1 LIYFNNYKQI
11 FLNIL
16 VLIFPISFLFG
27 RTFVE
32 VFLILIS
39 IYTIVNLK
47 KWKKY
52 IIDNDYIII
61 LLFFFYFAVCLSTL
75 INLEIL
81 NKLTDKPLLLKSF
94 LNFRFII
101 YIISV
106 WYVLDEIIFKKK
118 IFIFTIGVY
127 ILFLVDGYTQF
138 FSGQNLLG
146 YQLISTG
153 RLTGI
158 FEDEQIFGSYIQKV
172 LPLVIILFILIFK
185 DKVNYLKSLLIILS
199 FSSIIIFFS
208 GDRSALLLYS
218 LFLILNLIY
227 LSNLRKIILLNF
239 LITSLLTSVI
249 IFTGAGKNLKS
260 LDKRYNL
267 KSDYNMLIN
276 KNNAS
281 STKLKFV
288 PRDYYGHYLIVK
300 EMTKDNLI
308 FGKGIKSFRVMCRTN
323 LYPVENGVCS
333 THPHNYYLQSL
344 SSGGLIAFFF
354 LSLIFLIFTF
364 KLIKLLFNLFN
375 NKKNNNILSLT
386 IITVFVYLWP
396 IIPTGNFFNN
406 WISGFNCF
414 ALGLFLFANS
424 KFKNNIT
431 QENKIG

>member
-1 LIYFNNYKQI
+1 MIYFNNYKQI

-27 RTFVE
+27 RTLVE
-32 VFLILIS
+32 VFLILFS

-52 IIDNDYIII
+52 IIDNDYIVI

-106 WYVLDEIIFKKK
+106 WYVLDEIIFKKN

-172 LPLVIILFILIFK
+172 LPLVFILFILIFK

-218 LFLILNLIY
+218 LFLILSLIY
-227 LSNLRKIILLNF
+227 VSSLRKIILLNF

-249 IFTGAGKNLKS
+249 IFTGVGKNLKS

-267 KSDYNMLIN
+267 KSDYNILIN

-281 STKLKFV
+281 STKLRFV

-323 LYPVENGVCS
+323 FYPVENGVCS

-364 KLIKLLFNLFN
+364 KLIKLFFNLFN
-375 NKKNNNILSLT
+375 DKKNNNILTLT

-414 ALGLFLFANS
+414 AIGLYLFINS
-424 KFKNNIT
+424 NLKNKST
-431 QENKIG
+431 

>member
-1 LIYFNNYKQI
+1 MIYFNNYKQI

-267 KSDYNMLIN
+267 KSHYNMLIN

-396 IIPTGNFFNN
+396 IIPTGNFFN
-406 WISGFNCF
+406 CF

>member
-1 LIYFNNYKQI
+1 MIYFNNYKQI

-27 RTFVE
+27 RTLVE
-32 VFLILIS
+32 VFLILFS

-52 IIDNDYIII
+52 IIDNDYIVI

-106 WYVLDEIIFKKK
+106 WYVLDEIIFKKN

-172 LPLVIILFILIFK
+172 LPLVFILFILIFK

-218 LFLILNLIY
+218 LFLILSLIY
-227 LSNLRKIILLNF
+227 VSILRKIILLNF

-249 IFTGAGKNLKS
+249 IFTGVGKNLKS

-267 KSDYNMLIN
+267 KSDYNILIN

-281 STKLKFV
+281 STKLRFV

-323 LYPVENGVCS
+323 FYPVENGVCS

-364 KLIKLLFNLFN
+364 KLIKLFFNLFN
-375 NKKNNNILSLT
+375 DKKNNNILTLT

-414 ALGLFLFANS
+414 AIGLYLFINS
-424 KFKNNIT
+424 NLKNKST
-431 QENKIG
+431 

>member
-32 VFLILIS
+32 AFLILFS

-47 KWKKY
+47 KWKRY
-52 IIDNDYIII
+52 IIDKDYIII
-61 LLFFFYFAVCLSTL
+61 LLFFFYFAVSLSTL

-81 NKLTDKPLLLKSF
+81 TKITDKPLLLKSF

-106 WYVLDEIIFKKK
+106 WYVLEEIIFKKN
-118 IFIFTIGVY
+118 IFIFTIGIY

-153 RLTGI
+153 RITGI

-172 LPLVIILFILIFK
+172 LPLVLILFILIFK
-185 DKVNYLKSLLIILS
+185 DKVNYFKSLLIILS
-199 FSSIIIFFS
+199 FSSIIIFLS
-208 GDRSALLLYS
+208 GDRSALILFT
-218 LFLILNLIY
+218 LFLILSLIY

-239 LITSLLTSVI
+239 LITTLLTSVI
-249 IFTGAGKNLKS
+249 IFTGVGKNLKS
-260 LDKRYNL
+260 LEKRYNP
-267 KSDYNMLIN
+267 KSEYNVIIN

-281 STKLKFV
+281 STKLKFL
-288 PRDYYGHYLIVK
+288 PNDYYGHYLIVK
-300 EMTKDNLI
+300 EMIKDNLI
-308 FGKGIKSFRVMCRTN
+308 FGKGIKSFRIMCRTN

-354 LSLIFLIFTF
+354 LFLIFLIFTF
-364 KLIKLLFNLFN
+364 KMIKIFFNLFKN
-375 NKKNNNILSLT
+375 EKNNNILTLA

-396 IIPTGNFFNN
+396 IIPTGNFFSN

-424 KFKNNIT
+424 KFENNIT
-431 QENKIG
+431 QEK

>member
-1 LIYFNNYKQI
+1 MIYFNNYKQI

-32 VFLILIS
+32 AFLILFS

-47 KWKKY
+47 KWKRY
-52 IIDNDYIII
+52 IIDKDYIII
-61 LLFFFYFAVCLSTL
+61 LLFFFYFAVSLSTL

-81 NKLTDKPLLLKSF
+81 TKITDKPLLLKSF

-106 WYVLDEIIFKKK
+106 WYVLEEIIFKKN
-118 IFIFTIGVY
+118 IFIFTIGIY

-153 RLTGI
+153 RITGI

-172 LPLVIILFILIFK
+172 LPLVFILFILIFK
-185 DKVNYLKSLLIILS
+185 DKVNYFKSLLIILS
-199 FSSIIIFFS
+199 FSSIIIFLS
-208 GDRSALLLYS
+208 GDRSALILFT
-218 LFLILNLIY
+218 LFLILSLIY

-239 LITSLLTSVI
+239 LITTLLTSVI
-249 IFTGAGKNLKS
+249 IFTGVGKNLKS

-267 KSDYNMLIN
+267 KSEYNVIIN

-281 STKLKFV
+281 STKLKFL
-288 PRDYYGHYLIVK
+288 PKDYYGHYLIVK
-300 EMTKDNLI
+300 EMIKDNLI
-308 FGKGIKSFRVMCRTN
+308 FGKGIKSFRAMCRSN

-364 KLIKLLFNLFN
+364 KMIRILFNLFN
-375 NKKNNNILSLT
+375 GKKNNNILTLA

-396 IIPTGNFFNN
+396 IIPTGNFFSN

-424 KFKNNIT
+424 KFENNIT
-431 QENKIG
+431 QEK

>member
-1 LIYFNNYKQI
+1 MIYFNNYKQI

-32 VFLILIS
+32 VFLILFS

>member
-1 LIYFNNYKQI
+1 MIYFNNYKQI

-172 LPLVIILFILIFK
+172 LPLVIILFIL
-185 DKVNYLKSLLIILS
+185 
-199 FSSIIIFFS
+199 
-208 GDRSALLLYS
+208 
-218 LFLILNLIY
+218 
-227 LSNLRKIILLNF
+227 
-239 LITSLLTSVI
+239 
-249 IFTGAGKNLKS
+249 
-260 LDKRYNL
+260 
-267 KSDYNMLIN
+267 
-276 KNNAS
+276 
-281 STKLKFV
+281 
-288 PRDYYGHYLIVK
+288 
-300 EMTKDNLI
+300 
-308 FGKGIKSFRVMCRTN
+308 
-323 LYPVENGVCS
+323 
-333 THPHNYYLQSL
+333 
-344 SSGGLIAFFF
+344 
-354 LSLIFLIFTF
+354 
-364 KLIKLLFNLFN
+364 
-375 NKKNNNILSLT
+375 T
-386 IITVFVYLWP
+386 IINRF
-396 IIPTGNFFNN
+396 
-406 WISGFNCF
+406 S
-414 ALGLFLFANS
+414 
-424 KFKNNIT
+424 
-431 QENKIG
+431 

>member
-1 LIYFNNYKQI
+1 M
-11 FLNIL
+11 
-16 VLIFPISFLFG
+16 
-27 RTFVE
+27 
-32 VFLILIS
+32 
-39 IYTIVNLK
+39 K

-249 IFTGAGKNLKS
+249 IFTGVGKNLKS

>member
-1 LIYFNNYKQI
+1 MIYFNNYKQI

-32 VFLILIS
+32 AFLILFS

-47 KWKKY
+47 KWKRY
-52 IIDNDYIII
+52 IIDKDYIII
-61 LLFFFYFAVCLSTL
+61 LLFFFYFAVSLSTL

-81 NKLTDKPLLLKSF
+81 TKITDKPLLLKSF

-106 WYVLDEIIFKKK
+106 WYVLEEIIFKKN
-118 IFIFTIGVY
+118 IFIFTIGIY

-153 RLTGI
+153 RITGI

-172 LPLVIILFILIFK
+172 LPLVFILFILIFK
-185 DKVNYLKSLLIILS
+185 DKVNYFKSLLIILS
-199 FSSIIIFFS
+199 FSSIIIFLS
-208 GDRSALLLYS
+208 GDRSALILFT
-218 LFLILNLIY
+218 LFLILSLIY

-239 LITSLLTSVI
+239 LITTLLTSVI
-249 IFTGAGKNLKS
+249 IFTGVGKNLKS
-260 LDKRYNL
+260 LEKRYNP
-267 KSDYNMLIN
+267 KSEYNVIIN

-281 STKLKFV
+281 STKLKFL
-288 PRDYYGHYLIVK
+288 PNDYYGHYLIVK
-300 EMTKDNLI
+300 EMIKDNLI
-308 FGKGIKSFRVMCRTN
+308 FGKGIKSFRIMCRTN
-323 LYPVENGVCS
+323 FYPVENGVCS

-344 SSGGLIAFFF
+344 SSGSLIAFFF
-354 LSLIFLIFTF
+354 LFLIFLIFTF
-364 KLIKLLFNLFN
+364 KMIKIFFNLFKN
-375 NKKNNNILSLT
+375 EKNNNILTLA

-396 IIPTGNFFNN
+396 IIPTGNFFSN

-424 KFKNNIT
+424 KFENNIT
-431 QENKIG
+431 QEK

>member
-1 LIYFNNYKQI
+1 MIYFNNYKQI

-27 RTFVE
+27 STLVE
-32 VFLILIS
+32 VFLILFS

-61 LLFFFYFAVCLSTL
+61 LLFFFYFSVCLSTL

-172 LPLVIILFILIFK
+172 LPLVFILFILIFK
-185 DKVNYLKSLLIILS
+185 DKLNYLKSLLIILS
-199 FSSIIIFFS
+199 LSSIIIFFS

-218 LFLILNLIY
+218 LFLILSLIY
-227 LSNLRKIILLNF
+227 LSSLRKIILVNF
-239 LITSLLTSVI
+239 LITLLLTSVI
-249 IFTGAGKNLKS
+249 IFTGLGKNLKS
-260 LDKRYNL
+260 LDKRYNP
-267 KSDYNMLIN
+267 KSDYNILIN

-300 EMTKDNLI
+300 EMIKDNLI

-364 KLIKLLFNLFN
+364 KLLKLFFNLFN
-375 NKKNNNILSLT
+375 DKKNNNILTLA

-414 ALGLFLFANS
+414 AIGLYLFINS
-424 KFKNNIT
+424 NLKNKST
-431 QENKIG
+431 

>member
-1 LIYFNNYKQI
+1 MIYFNNYKQI

-249 IFTGAGKNLKS
+249 IFTGVGKNLKS

>member
-1 LIYFNNYKQI
+1 MIYFNSYKQI

-16 VLIFPISFLFG
+16 VLIFPITFLLG

-32 VFLILIS
+32 AFLILFS

-52 IIDNDYIII
+52 IIDKDYIII
-61 LLFFFYFAVCLSTL
+61 LLFFFYFAVSLSTL

-81 NKLTDKPLLLKSF
+81 TKITDKPLLLKSF

-106 WYVLDEIIFKKK
+106 WYVLEEIIFKKNV
-118 IFIFTIGVY
+118 FIFTIGIY
-127 ILFLVDGYTQF
+127 ILFLVDGYTQL

-153 RLTGI
+153 RITGI

-172 LPLVIILFILIFK
+172 LPLVFILFILIFK
-185 DKVNYLKSLLIILS
+185 DKVNYFKSLLIILS
-199 FSSIIIFFS
+199 FSSIIIFLS
-208 GDRSALLLYS
+208 GDRSALILFT
-218 LFLILNLIY
+218 LFLILSLIY

-239 LITSLLTSVI
+239 LITTLLTSVI
-249 IFTGAGKNLKS
+249 IFTGVGKNLKS
-260 LDKRYNL
+260 LEKRYNP
-267 KSDYNMLIN
+267 KSEYNVIIN

-281 STKLKFV
+281 STKLKFL
-288 PRDYYGHYLIVK
+288 PNDYYGHYLIVK
-300 EMTKDNLI
+300 EMIKDNLI

-375 NKKNNNILSLT
+375 NKKNNNILTLT

-396 IIPTGNFFNN
+396 IIPTGNFFSN

-414 ALGLFLFANS
+414 ALGLFLFVNS
-424 KFKNNIT
+424 KFENNIT
-431 QENKIG
+431 QEK

>member
-1 LIYFNNYKQI
+1 MIYFNNYKQI

>member
-1 LIYFNNYKQI
+1 MIYFNNYKQI

-27 RTFVE
+27 RTLVE
-32 VFLILIS
+32 VFLILFS
-39 IYTIVNLK
+39 IYTIINLK

-106 WYVLDEIIFKKK
+106 WYVLDEVIFKKK

-127 ILFLVDGYTQF
+127 SLFLVDGYTQF

-172 LPLVIILFILIFK
+172 LPLIFILFILIFK
-185 DKVNYLKSLLIILS
+185 DKVNYLKLLLIILS
-199 FSSIIIFFS
+199 FSTIIIFFS
-208 GDRSALLLYS
+208 GDRSALILYS
-218 LFLILNLIY
+218 FFLILSLIY

-249 IFTGAGKNLKS
+249 IFTGLGKNLKS

-267 KSDYNMLIN
+267 KSDYNILIN

-288 PRDYYGHYLIVK
+288 PKDYYGHYLIVK
-300 EMTKDNLI
+300 EMIKDNLI

-364 KLIKLLFNLFN
+364 KLIKLFFNLFN
-375 NKKNNNILSLT
+375 DKKNNNILTLS

-424 KFKNNIT
+424 KFKNNTT

>member
-1 LIYFNNYKQI
+1 MIYFNNYKQI

-32 VFLILIS
+32 AFLILFS

-47 KWKKY
+47 KWKRY
-52 IIDNDYIII
+52 IIDKDYIII
-61 LLFFFYFAVCLSTL
+61 LLFFFYFAVSLSTL

-81 NKLTDKPLLLKSF
+81 TKITDKPLLLKSF

-106 WYVLDEIIFKKK
+106 WYVLEEIIFKKN
-118 IFIFTIGVY
+118 IFIFTIGIY

-153 RLTGI
+153 RITGI

-172 LPLVIILFILIFK
+172 LPLVFILFILIFK
-185 DKVNYLKSLLIILS
+185 DKVNYFKSLLIILS
-199 FSSIIIFFS
+199 FSSIIIFLS
-208 GDRSALLLYS
+208 GDRSALILFT
-218 LFLILNLIY
+218 LFLILSLIY

-239 LITSLLTSVI
+239 LITTLLTSVI
-249 IFTGAGKNLKS
+249 IFTGVGKNLKS
-260 LDKRYNL
+260 LEKRYNP
-267 KSDYNMLIN
+267 KSEYNVIIN

-281 STKLKFV
+281 STKLKFL
-288 PRDYYGHYLIVK
+288 PNDYYGHYLIVK
-300 EMTKDNLI
+300 EMIKDNLI
-308 FGKGIKSFRVMCRTN
+308 FGKGIKSFRIMCRTN
-323 LYPVENGVCS
+323 FYPVENGVCS

-354 LSLIFLIFTF
+354 LFLIFLIFTF
-364 KLIKLLFNLFN
+364 KMIKIFFNLFKN
-375 NKKNNNILSLT
+375 EKNNNILTLA

-396 IIPTGNFFNN
+396 IIPTGNFFSN

-424 KFKNNIT
+424 KFENNIT
-431 QENKIG
+431 QEK

>member
-1 LIYFNNYKQI
+1 MIYFNNYKQI

-185 DKVNYLKSLLIILS
+185 DKVNYLKSLLNH
-199 FSSIIIFFS
+199 FW
-208 GDRSALLLYS
+208 
-218 LFLILNLIY
+218 
-227 LSNLRKIILLNF
+227 SN
-239 LITSLLTSVI
+239 
-249 IFTGAGKNLKS
+249 
-260 LDKRYNL
+260 
-267 KSDYNMLIN
+267 
-276 KNNAS
+276 
-281 STKLKFV
+281 
-288 PRDYYGHYLIVK
+288 
-300 EMTKDNLI
+300 
-308 FGKGIKSFRVMCRTN
+308 
-323 LYPVENGVCS
+323 
-333 THPHNYYLQSL
+333 
-344 SSGGLIAFFF
+344 
-354 LSLIFLIFTF
+354 
-364 KLIKLLFNLFN
+364 
-375 NKKNNNILSLT
+375 
-386 IITVFVYLWP
+386 
-396 IIPTGNFFNN
+396 
-406 WISGFNCF
+406 
-414 ALGLFLFANS
+414 
-424 KFKNNIT
+424 
-431 QENKIG
+431 

>member
-1 LIYFNNYKQI
+1 MIYFNNYKQI
-11 FLNIL
+11 FLNFL
-16 VLIFPISFLFG
+16 VLTFPISFLVG
-27 RTFVE
+27 RVFVE
-32 VFLILIS
+32 AILIILS

-47 KWKKY
+47 KWKNY
-52 IIDNDYIII
+52 IIDKDYIII
-61 LLFFFYFAVCLSTL
+61 LLFLFYFAVSLSTL
-75 INLEIL
+75 INLETLTQI
-81 NKLTDKPLLLKSF
+81 TDKPFLLKSF

-106 WYVLDEIIFKKK
+106 WYVLEEIIFKKNV
-118 IFIFTIGVY
+118 FIFTIGVY

-153 RLTGI
+153 RITGI
-158 FEDEQIFGSYIQKV
+158 FEEEQIFGSYIQKV
-172 LPLVIILFILIFK
+172 LPLVFILFILIFK
-185 DKVNYLKSLLIILS
+185 EKVDFKSLLIILS
-199 FSSIIIFFS
+199 FSSIIIFLS
-208 GDRSALLLYS
+208 GDRSALILFT
-218 LFLILNLIY
+218 LFLILSLIY

-239 LITSLLTSVI
+239 LITSLLISVI
-249 IFTGAGKNLKS
+249 IFTGVGKNLKS

-323 LYPVENGVCS
+323 HYPVENGVCS

-375 NKKNNNILSLT
+375 NKKNNNILTLT

-414 ALGLFLFANS
+414 AIGLYLFINS
-424 KFKNNIT
+424 NLKNKST
-431 QENKIG
+431 

>member
-1 LIYFNNYKQI
+1 MIYFNNYKQI

-27 RTFVE
+27 RTLVE
-32 VFLILIS
+32 VFLILFS
-39 IYTIVNLK
+39 IYTIINLK

-106 WYVLDEIIFKKK
+106 WYVLDEVIFKKK

-127 ILFLVDGYTQF
+127 SLFLVDGYTQF

-172 LPLVIILFILIFK
+172 LPLIFILFILIFK
-185 DKVNYLKSLLIILS
+185 DKVNYLKLLLIILS
-199 FSSIIIFFS
+199 FSTIIIFFS
-208 GDRSALLLYS
+208 GDRSALILYS
-218 LFLILNLIY
+218 FFLILSLIY

-249 IFTGAGKNLKS
+249 IFTGLGKNLKS

-267 KSDYNMLIN
+267 KSDYNILIN

-288 PRDYYGHYLIVK
+288 PKDYYGHYLIVK
-300 EMTKDNLI
+300 EMIKDNLI

-364 KLIKLLFNLFN
+364 KLIKLFFNLFN
-375 NKKNNNILSLT
+375 NKKNNNILTLS

-424 KFKNNIT
+424 KFKNNTT